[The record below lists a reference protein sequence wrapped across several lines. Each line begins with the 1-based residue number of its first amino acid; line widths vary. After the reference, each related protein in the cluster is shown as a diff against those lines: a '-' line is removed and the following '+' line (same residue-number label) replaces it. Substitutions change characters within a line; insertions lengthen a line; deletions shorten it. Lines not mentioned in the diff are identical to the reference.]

1 MRFAFIAAFAAAPLA
16 AQPAISLPS
25 PKLTLA
31 HQTALRCSAVFATVA
46 ADQARGLPYAAVYPP
61 LGQRGREFFVRSTA
75 KLMDDTGAT
84 RAQVTALAQRSLA
97 DLQAGLARA
106 PNRVAALG
114 AIMTPCLSI
123 LDGAL
128 PDVGR
133 R

>member
-1 MRFAFIAAFAAAPLA
+1 MRFAFIAALAAAPLA
-16 AQPAISLPS
+16 AQPVLPAQL
-25 PKLTLA
+25 PRLTLA
-31 HQTALRCSAVFATVA
+31 HQTALRCSAVFAMVA

-84 RAQVTALAQRSLA
+84 RAQVTAMAQRSLA

-114 AIMTPCLSI
+114 TIMTPCLSI

-128 PDVGR
+128 PDVR
-133 R
+133 RH